1 MKILCA
7 IKRVVDANVNVV
19 VKNDGSGIDLTNV
32 KMSVNPFCE
41 IGVEQAIQLKEAGI
55 ADEIVAVSV
64 GSDKTQEQVRVCLA
78 LGADRGI
85 IVDAPDDLEPLTI
98 AKILKAVYT
107 EEQPQL
113 VIFGKQS
120 IDGDHSQTGQ
130 MFAALTDLPQATFA
144 SNLSVSDSL
153 ATVVREVDGGLQTL
167 QVPLPM
173 VLTTDL
179 RLNVPRFASLKN
191 IMMSKRKQIDVISV
205 ADLGVVLDR
214 HTETLRVDRPP
225 ARSAGI
231 VVDSIDELVSKLRNE
246 AKVLP

>member
-19 VKNDGSGIDLTNV
+19 VKSDGSGIELTNV

-55 ADEIVAVSV
+55 ADEIVVVTV
-64 GSDKTQEQVRVCLA
+64 GSAKTQEQIRVCLA

-85 IVDAPDDLEPLTI
+85 NVDAPDDLEPLVI

-107 EEQPQL
+107 QEQPQL

-120 IDGDHSQTGQ
+120 IDGDNSQTGQ
-130 MFAALTDLPQATFA
+130 MFAALTNLPQATFA
-144 SNLSVSDSL
+144 SDLSIEDSL

-191 IMMSKRKQIDVISV
+191 IMLSKRKQIDTISV
-205 ADLGVVLDR
+205 GELGVSLDN
-214 HTETLRVDRPP
+214 HTEILLVERPP
-225 ARSAGI
+225 PRTAGI
-231 VVDSIDELVSKLRNE
+231 IVDSVDELVSRLRNE

>member
-41 IGVEQAIQLKEAGI
+41 IGIEQAIQLKEAGL
-55 ADEIVAVSV
+55 AHEIVAVSV
-64 GSDKTQEQVRVCLA
+64 GSSKTQEQVRVCLA

-85 IVDAPDDLEPLTI
+85 VVDAPDDLEPLTI
-98 AKILKAVYT
+98 AKILKAIYAK
-107 EEQPQL
+107 EHPDL

-120 IDGDHSQTGQ
+120 IDGDNSQTGQ

-144 SNLSVSDSL
+144 SDLSISDSL

-191 IMMSKRKQIDVISV
+191 IMMSKRKQIDVLSV
-205 ADLGVVLDR
+205 EELGIALER
-214 HTETLRVDRPP
+214 HTETLRVDRPS

-231 VVDSIDELVSKLRNE
+231 VVESIDELVSKLRNE

>member
-1 MKILCA
+1 MKVLCA

-19 VKNDGSGIDLTNV
+19 VKNDGSGIDLNNV

-55 ADEIVAVSV
+55 ADEVVAISV
-64 GSDKTQEQVRVCLA
+64 GSSKTQEQVRVCLA

-85 IVDAPDDLEPLTI
+85 IVEAPDDLEPLTI
-98 AKILKAVYT
+98 AKILKAVYIK
-107 EEQPQL
+107 EQPQL

-120 IDGDHSQTGQ
+120 IDGDNSQTGQ

-144 SNLSVSDSL
+144 SDVSISDKV

-191 IMMSKRKQIDVISV
+191 IMMSKRKQIDVLSTEE
-205 ADLGVVLDR
+205 LGVVVER

-231 VVDSIDELVSKLRNE
+231 VVESIDELVSKLRNE

>member
-7 IKRVVDANVNVV
+7 VRRVVDANVNVV

-41 IGVEQAIQLKEAGI
+41 IGVEQAIQLKELGI
-55 ADEIVAVSV
+55 AHEIVVVSV
-64 GSDKTQEQVRVCLA
+64 GSTKTQEQVRVCLA

-85 IVDAPDDLEPLTI
+85 VVDASDDLEPLTI
-98 AKILKAVYT
+98 AKLLQAVYAK
-107 EEQPQL
+107 ERPDL

-144 SNLSVSDSL
+144 SDLKISDSL

-167 QVPLPM
+167 RVPLPM

-191 IMMSKRKQIDVISV
+191 IMMSKRKQIDTLP
-205 ADLGVVLDR
+205 ADDLGVNLER

-225 ARSAGI
+225 ERTAGI
-231 VVDSIDELVSKLRNE
+231 VVESIDELVSKLRNE
-246 AKVLP
+246 AKVIP

>member
-1 MKILCA
+1 MKVLCA

-19 VKNDGSGIDLTNV
+19 IKNDGSGVDLTNV

-55 ADEIVAVSV
+55 AKEVIAVSV
-64 GSDKTQEQVRVCLA
+64 GSEKTQEQIRVCLA

-85 IVDAPDDLEPLTI
+85 CVEAPDDLEPLMV
-98 AKILKAVYT
+98 AKVLQVVYT
-107 EEQPQL
+107 KEQPQM

-120 IDGDHSQTGQ
+120 IDGDNGQTGQ
-130 MFAALTDLPQATFA
+130 MFAALTNLPQATFA
-144 SNLSVSDSL
+144 SNLEITDNV

-167 QVPLPM
+167 KVPLPM

-179 RLNVPRFASLKN
+179 RLNTPRFASLKN
-191 IMMSKRKQIDVISV
+191 IMLSKRKQIDTTSL
-205 ADLGVVLDR
+205 DELGIELKR

-231 VVDSIDELVSKLRNE
+231 VVDSVDELVSKLRNE

>member
-7 IKRVVDANVNVV
+7 IKRVVDANVSVV
-19 VKNDGSGIDLTNV
+19 VKSDGSGIDLTNV

-41 IGVEQAIQLKEAGI
+41 IGVEQAIQLKEAGV
-55 ADEIVAVSV
+55 AEEIVAVSV
-64 GSDKTQEQVRVCLA
+64 GSAKTQEQIRVCLA

-85 IVDAPDDLEPLTI
+85 IVDAPDDLEPLVI
-98 AKILKAVYT
+98 AKTLKTVFIR
-107 EEQPQL
+107 EEPQL

-120 IDGDHSQTGQ
+120 IDGDNSQTGQ
-130 MFAALTDLPQATFA
+130 MFAALTNLPQATFA
-144 SNLSVSDSL
+144 SDLTIADNI

-191 IMMSKRKQIDVISV
+191 IMMSKRKQIDTVS
-205 ADLGVVLDR
+205 AEELGIALER
-214 HTETLRVDRPP
+214 HTETLRVERPP
-225 ARSAGI
+225 ARTAGI
-231 VVDSIDELVSKLRNE
+231 VVDSVDELVSRLRNE

>member
-19 VKNDGSGIDLTNV
+19 VKSDGSGIELTNV

-64 GSDKTQEQVRVCLA
+64 GSAKTQEQIRVCLA

-85 IVDAPDDLEPLTI
+85 IVDAPDDLEPLVI
-98 AKILKAVYT
+98 AKILKAVYLQ
-107 EEQPQL
+107 EQPQL

-120 IDGDHSQTGQ
+120 IDGDNSQTGQ
-130 MFAALTDLPQATFA
+130 MFAALTNLPQATFA
-144 SNLSVSDSL
+144 SDLKIENNL

-191 IMMSKRKQIDVISV
+191 IMMSKRKQIDTISSD
-205 ADLGVVLDR
+205 DLGVSLER
-214 HTETLRVDRPP
+214 HTETLRVERPP
-225 ARSAGI
+225 TRTAGI
-231 VVDSIDELVSKLRNE
+231 IVDSVDELVSKLRSE
-246 AKVLP
+246 AKVLS

>member
-41 IGVEQAIQLKEAGI
+41 IGVEQAIQLKEEGI
-55 ADEIVAVSV
+55 ADEIVAVCV
-64 GSDKTQEQVRVCLA
+64 GSAKTQEQVRVCLA

-107 EEQPQL
+107 KEQPQL

-120 IDGDHSQTGQ
+120 IDGDNSQTGQ
-130 MFAALTDLPQATFA
+130 MFAALTELPQATFA
-144 SNLSVSDSL
+144 SDLSISENL

-191 IMMSKRKQIDVISV
+191 IMMSKRKQIDIFSV
-205 ADLGVVLDR
+205 KELGVDLER

-225 ARSAGI
+225 ARTAGI

>member
-1 MKILCA
+1 MKVLCA

-19 VKNDGSGIDLTNV
+19 VKNDGSGVDLTNV

-55 ADEIVAVSV
+55 ANEIIAVSV
-64 GSDKTQEQVRVCLA
+64 GSAKTQEQIRVCLA

-85 IVDAPDDLEPLTI
+85 LVDAPDDLEPLMI
-98 AKILKAVYT
+98 AKVLHAVYT
-107 EEQPQL
+107 KEQPQM

-120 IDGDHSQTGQ
+120 IDGDNGQTGQ
-130 MFAALTDLPQATFA
+130 MFAALTNLPQATFA
-144 SNLSVSDSL
+144 SNLEITDNV

-167 QVPLPM
+167 KVPLPM

-179 RLNVPRFASLKN
+179 RLNTPRFASLKN
-191 IMMSKRKQIDVISV
+191 IMLSKRKQIDTTSL
-205 ADLGVVLDR
+205 DELGIKLKQ

-225 ARSAGI
+225 TRSAGI
-231 VVDSIDELVSKLRNE
+231 IVDSVDELVSKLRNE
-246 AKVLP
+246 AKVLS

>member
-19 VKNDGSGIDLTNV
+19 VKNDGSGIDLMNV

-41 IGVEQAIQLKEAGI
+41 IGVEQAIQLKEAGV
-55 ADEIVAVSV
+55 ADEIVVVSV
-64 GSDKTQEQVRVCLA
+64 GSAKTQDQVRVCLA

-85 IVDAPDDLEPLTI
+85 IVDAPDDLEPLTV
-98 AKILKAVYT
+98 AKILKVVYT
-107 EEQPQL
+107 KEKPQL

-120 IDGDHSQTGQ
+120 IDGDNSQTGP

-144 SNLSVSDSL
+144 SDLSIDDNL

-167 QVPLPM
+167 RVPFPM

-179 RLNVPRFASLKN
+179 RLNIPRFASLKN
-191 IMMSKRKQIDVISV
+191 IMMSKRKRIDVISTEE
-205 ADLGVVLDR
+205 LGIELEQQ
-214 HTETLRVDRPP
+214 TETLRVERPP
-225 ARSAGI
+225 VRTAGI
-231 VVDSIDELVSKLRNE
+231 IVESIDELVSKLRNE

>member
-19 VKNDGSGIDLTNV
+19 VKNDGSGIDLNNV

-55 ADEIVAVSV
+55 ADEIVAVCV
-64 GSDKTQEQVRVCLA
+64 GSAKTQEQVRVCLA

-98 AKILKAVYT
+98 AKVLKAVYT
-107 EEQPQL
+107 KEQPQL

-120 IDGDHSQTGQ
+120 IDGDNSQTGQ
-130 MFAALTDLPQATFA
+130 VFAALTDLPQATFA
-144 SNLSVSDSL
+144 SDLSISDNL

-191 IMMSKRKQIDVISV
+191 IMMSKRKQIDVLS
-205 ADLGVVLDR
+205 AEELGVVLER
-214 HTETLRVDRPP
+214 RTETLRVDRPP

-231 VVDSIDELVSKLRNE
+231 VVKSIDELVSKLRDE

>member
-19 VKNDGSGIDLTNV
+19 VKSDGSGIELTNV

-64 GSDKTQEQVRVCLA
+64 GSAKTQEQIRVCLA

-85 IVDAPDDLEPLTI
+85 IVDAPDDLEPLVI
-98 AKILKAVYT
+98 AKILKAIYLQ
-107 EEQPQL
+107 EQPQL

-120 IDGDHSQTGQ
+120 IDGDNSQTGQ
-130 MFAALTDLPQATFA
+130 KFAALTNLPQATFA
-144 SNLSVSDSL
+144 SDLKIEDNL

-179 RLNVPRFASLKN
+179 RLNIPRFASLKN
-191 IMMSKRKQIDVISV
+191 IMLSKRKQIDTISTD
-205 ADLGVVLDR
+205 DLGVSLER
-214 HTETLRVDRPP
+214 HTETLRVERPP
-225 ARSAGI
+225 ARTAGI
-231 VVDSIDELVSKLRNE
+231 IVDSVDELVSKLRSE
-246 AKVLP
+246 AKVLS

>member
-1 MKILCA
+1 MKVLCA

-19 VKNDGSGIDLTNV
+19 VKNDGSGVDLTNV

-55 ADEIVAVSV
+55 ANEIIAVSV
-64 GSDKTQEQVRVCLA
+64 GSVKTQEQIRVCLA

-85 IVDAPDDLEPLTI
+85 LVDAPDDLEPLMI
-98 AKILKAVYT
+98 AKVLQAVYT
-107 EEQPQL
+107 KEQPQM

-120 IDGDHSQTGQ
+120 IDGDNGQTGQ
-130 MFAALTDLPQATFA
+130 MFAALTNLPQATFA
-144 SNLSVSDSL
+144 SNLEITDNV

-167 QVPLPM
+167 KVPLPM

-179 RLNVPRFASLKN
+179 RLNTPRFASLKN
-191 IMMSKRKQIDVISV
+191 IMLSKRKQIDTTSL
-205 ADLGVVLDR
+205 DELGIELKQ

-231 VVDSIDELVSKLRNE
+231 IVDSVDELVSKLRNE
-246 AKVLP
+246 AKVLS